1 MIRINLLP
9 VRQIKAEVAR
19 RQELTIGI
27 ICIVLTV
34 IAIGVFHLIQS
45 ARLSSNEEEL
55 AQLRSEIETLNRQAK
70 GVTNLN
76 TDIKVLK
83 EKLKVIDELGKQKTG
98 PARVME
104 NLASAIPNR
113 LWLTEFRESGGSLS
127 ISGLSVDNETI
138 ANFLKKLSDSPY
150 FNDVELGE
158 TTQAA
163 EKQGNLKRFVARAKL
178 VYRLP
183 DTPVKQEKAAGNGR
197 G

>member
-45 ARLSSNEEEL
+45 ARLASNEEEL

-98 PARVME
+98 PARSMTLR
-104 NLASAIPNR
+104 N
-113 LWLTEFRESGGSLS
+113 
-127 ISGLSVDNETI
+127 
-138 ANFLKKLSDSPY
+138 
-150 FNDVELGE
+150 
-158 TTQAA
+158 
-163 EKQGNLKRFVARAKL
+163 
-178 VYRLP
+178 
-183 DTPVKQEKAAGNGR
+183 
-197 G
+197 

>member
-9 VRQIKAEVAR
+9 VRQLKAEVAR
-19 RQELTIGI
+19 RQELTIGV
-27 ICIVLTV
+27 ICVILTV

-45 ARLSSNEEEL
+45 ARLSSHEEEL
-55 AQLRSEIETLNRQAK
+55 AQLRSEIQTLNAQAK

-76 TDIKVLK
+76 SDIKVLK

-104 NLASAIPNR
+104 NLSSAIPNR

-138 ANFLKKLSDSPY
+138 ANFLKELSESSY
-150 FNDVELGE
+150 FSDVELGE
-158 TTQAA
+158 TTQVS
-163 EKQGNLKRFVARAKL
+163 ENQGNLKRFVARARL
-178 VYRLP
+178 VYKLP
-183 DTPVKQEKAAGNGR
+183 DAPGKN
-197 G
+197 